1 MYKKFE
7 IYKERMSTVD
17 KDKLQKKNIELT
29 IDVEDV
35 EIEDTESYIRLNG
48 VTSSGCCQTATG
60 DGKMHG

>member
-1 MYKKFE
+1 
-7 IYKERMSTVD
+7 MSTVD